1 MADKFYFLRI
11 KEEGSARRLL
21 PLPGQSYPDGTPINA
36 TWHVAAEK
44 AIRFE
49 YPANTIF
56 GCAELQNIG
65 GSHYSAPGNSIFPVN
80 QTPIRTVHAPSAEMM
95 DAWREYQTI
104 AEAKHFFE
112 TPAEEETIDIF
123 ASASEPAKKTLREEL
138 REEFQIPTVEKNGF
152 FVEPR
157 TWEILTRNISRKINT
172 LLCGPSG
179 TGKTEVI
186 MEAARQ
192 MGYQLCIYDM
202 GSMHDPLTQMLGTHR
217 IDADHKSVFDYAQF
231 VHDVSEAPAEGYKGK
246 IILLDEAS
254 RAPLTTLNILFPCL
268 DVRRSLPVE
277 MAGEKDKRNISIH
290 PDVAFVATANIGA
303 EYTGTATM
311 DKAFVSRFM
320 PFELTYM
327 KDADEIAVLRKRTSI
342 GRDDAANIVRVANRI
357 RSLHKKAELSNDVS
371 TRETLRAAE
380 LVADG
385 WSALDAMEL
394 VFLPLFEGDET
405 DGERSV
411 VKKIF
416 MAY

>member
-1 MADKFYFLRI
+1 MADKFYFLKI
-11 KEEGSARRLL
+11 KEEGSSRRLL
-21 PLPGQSYPDGTPINA
+21 PLPGQTYPDGTPINA

-49 YPANTIF
+49 YPADTVF
-56 GCAELQNIG
+56 GCTELMSIG
-65 GSHYSAPGNSIFPVN
+65 DSHYSAPGNSIYPVN
-80 QTPIRTVHAPSAEMM
+80 KTPVRSEHRPSAEMM
-95 DAWREYQTI
+95 SAWNEYCAL
-104 AEAKHFFE
+104 AEVEKFW
-112 TPAEEETIDIF
+112 EEKEESDTDLF
-123 ASASEPAKKTLREEL
+123 ASKSAPTKKTLRDTL
-138 REEFQIPTVEKNGF
+138 REEFQIPSVEKNGF

-342 GRDDAANIVRVANRI
+342 ERDAAANIVRVANRI